1 MQLTAMPTS
10 VQSPYTSPYATL
22 SRHTSSSPSP
32 TSLTVSPSSSKPSP
46 SQITGASNGGRLSSH
61 VLRYSLSAHGSGSK
75 LSSLAEQ
82 AEIDTHEHRS
92 SNKADEREKP
102 KKTEKS
108 SGSIHR
114 VDSGHRLDDLITMSQ
129 VLGSDED
136 EENFPLSLSLHSSQS
151 SNKTD
156 EQEEEEMTTGGLVGG
171 GNVRKKSVEPL
182 APNRGERCRSAESGA
197 RGGGVR
203 VRRAASF
210 SRQQSNPLAEDLEL
224 IRSRAASLSAHQSM
238 LESDSTLTPTTLK
251 QYDFQLSPAAKIR
264 PMPLPFLLPSPSSS
278 STATTSRPSS
288 SNDRRRSD
296 ATENVDHPDALD
308 IHPSHFS
315 LHEER
320 REDEAVAVCL
330 APLRQAMVLARELL
344 GMAKARQG
352 PIMLLSTDLVRSLT
366 THHRTQVLNQFTSYY
381 RDSHTH
387 KMP

>member
-1 MQLTAMPTS
+1 M
-10 VQSPYTSPYATL
+10 
-22 SRHTSSSPSP
+22 
-32 TSLTVSPSSSKPSP
+32 
-46 SQITGASNGGRLSSH
+46 
-61 VLRYSLSAHGSGSK
+61 
-75 LSSLAEQ
+75 
-82 AEIDTHEHRS
+82 
-92 SNKADEREKP
+92 
-102 KKTEKS
+102 
-108 SGSIHR
+108 
-114 VDSGHRLDDLITMSQ
+114 DSGHRLDDLITMSQ

-156 EQEEEEMTTGGLVGG
+156 EQEEEEMTTGGQVGG
-171 GNVRKKSVEPL
+171 GDARKQSVEPL
-182 APNRGERCRSAESGA
+182 APNRGERCRSAGSGR

-224 IRSRAASLSAHQSM
+224 IRSRAASLSAHQNM

-288 SNDRRRSD
+288 SNDHRGSD

-366 THHRTQVLNQFTSYY
+366 THHHTQVLNQFTSYY

-387 KMP
+387 QMPCLHPPVYS